1 MEIGGANE
9 RKGRVDGG
17 RVDGTRRRDGGRKGR
32 RDRRGRGKGVDGTEG
47 VREGVRTEGCIPG
60 DRVRDEPMG
69 SRCDG
74 DGGLKLRR
82 RGRAEGISV
91 RITQGICGDG
101 PLLRD
106 VVERKETIT
115 NSAVYNLLFALPT
128 LPGLLYSH
136 GGGRKPW
143 QGTTRSPSTGAETR
157 AARKARCGRSMRDEI
172 EMQ

>member
-1 MEIGGANE
+1 M
-9 RKGRVDGG
+9 
-17 RVDGTRRRDGGRKGR
+17 RR
-32 RDRRGRGKGVDGTEG
+32 
-47 VREGVRTEGCIPG
+47 
-60 DRVRDEPMG
+60 
-69 SRCDG
+69 

-136 GGGRKPW
+136 GGGRKPGKALLAAHPRALR
-143 QGTTRSPSTGAETR
+143 QGLREKQGVGEV
-157 AARKARCGRSMRDEI
+157 
-172 EMQ
+172 